1 MVLLG
6 HLPRRAIV
14 MNEDG
19 IPTLAG
25 SDEPYHLF
33 RAAAEAAGLLVRVL
47 SDGGAGGGQAAQ
59 QQRPLLLALAL
70 DPAQL
75 LRLPLPADQGR

>member
-14 MNEDG
+14 PEKG
-19 IPTLAG
+19 TRIPTLV
-25 SDEPYHLF
+25 DDDKPYHKF
-33 RAAAEAAGLLVRVL
+33 MAAVAAAGLHVRLL
-47 SDGGAGGGQAAQ
+47 SDGKEPGAGGAA

-75 LRLPLPADQGR
+75 ERLPAAPS